1 MSEWVLSEF
10 RAGDVVEVL
19 SRDEILATL
28 DANGCVDGM
37 PFMPEMLRF
46 CGQRMTVQA
55 VAHKTCDTVRQ
66 SGGRRLNRTVHL
78 AGSACDGSGHGGC
91 EADCNL
97 FWKDAWLKPASG
109 ARATVAAGPRRASG
123 CAESRL
129 HEVARSGPDASPST
143 CYSCQATRL
152 RDATEFL
159 PWWDV
164 RQYRRDVRTGNH
176 SVGHLLRVLFL
187 SGVRKLANLPFGYR
201 LFSALYG
208 TLHRLLTGRPDPYI
222 VGTTSAAGA
231 AVVAGAG
238 LRPGDWVRVRP
249 LAEIQA
255 TLNVNNKNRGLSF
268 DPEMARFSGHAFRV
282 KKRVFRIIEEPTG
295 RMISMKH
302 PCIMLEG
309 VVCCAEYSL
318 YRLFCP
324 RAIPSYWRELW
335 LEPIP
340 APAERPTAAPAARD
354 PVA

>member
-1 MSEWVLSEF
+1 MNEWVLSEF
-10 RAGDVVEVL
+10 RAGDAVEVR

-28 DANGCVDGM
+28 DANGCLDGM

-46 CGQRMTVQA
+46 CGQRMKVQA

-66 SGGRRLNRTVHL
+66 SGGRRLSRTVHL
-78 AGSACDGSGHGGC
+78 GSSTCDGSAHGGC

-97 FWKDAWLKPASG
+97 FWKDAWLKPCAAPAAAVTE
-109 ARATVAAGPRRASG
+109 ARRGGG
-123 CAESRL
+123 CTESRL
-129 HEVARSGPDASPST
+129 HEVACSGPGGSPAS

-152 RDATEFL
+152 RDATEYL
-159 PWWDV
+159 PWWDA
-164 RQYRRDVRTGNH
+164 RQYGRDVRTGNH
-176 SVGHLLRVLFL
+176 SLANLARVLFL
-187 SGVRKLANLPFGYR
+187 SWVRKLADLPFGYR
-201 LFSALYG
+201 LFSSLYG
-208 TLHRLLTGRPDPYI
+208 AVHRLLTGRPDPYI
-222 VGTTSAAGA
+222 VGTAKGASAAA
-231 AVVAGAG
+231 DSDTN
-238 LRPGDWVRVRP
+238 LQPGDWVRVRP

-268 DPEMARFSGHAFRV
+268 DPEMARFSGHEFQVR
-282 KKRVFRIIEEPTG
+282 KRVFRIIEEPTG

-335 LEPIP
+335 LERVP
-340 APAERPTAAPAARD
+340 APTARSAAAPAVRD
-354 PVA
+354 TGA